1 MVTLND
7 WHELENL
14 PGVSFKQ
21 VQSGLWIRQGGA
33 KYVARLWTLSPD
45 VVEVISKAAEYGF
58 SCLIRHRQPSPA
70 YRNEKG
76 VQYIGFSRTPNE
88 RWVFVLDQFSSP
100 SKPMRDRVTRVVFE
114 KHYELALK
122 KAHVRFEYQPMDAR
136 NLFVDF
142 DQLVFALQ
150 ACAEEAEAV
159 EIGLGSRDWEL
170 QKSTIGFVTE
180 STLESFLVANWTV
193 IPELASFKYYQRQ
206 MRAAGGF
213 LDIICCS
220 TDDKEVIVIELK
232 RGQVGKE
239 VVEQLE
245 RYGGSEEVRKL
256 AGGRT
261 IRGIAISHAY
271 YPAAYDAV
279 AQSSFPVELWTFE
292 GDSNKIS
299 LFATS

>member
-7 WHELENL
+7 WYELENL
-14 PGVSFKQ
+14 PGVSFKP
-21 VQSGLWIRQGGA
+21 VQSGLWIRQDGA
-33 KYVARLWTLSPD
+33 QYVARLWTLSPD
-45 VVEVISKAAEYGF
+45 VVEVICKAAEYGF
-58 SCLIRHRQPSPA
+58 SCLIRHSHPRQA
-70 YRNEKG
+70 NQDEKG
-76 VQYIGFSRTPNE
+76 VEYIGFSRTPNE

-114 KHYELALK
+114 KNYEGTLK
-122 KAHVRFEYQPMDAR
+122 RAHVRYDYQPSTAR

-142 DQLVFALQ
+142 DQFVFALQ

-170 QKSTIGFVTE
+170 KKATIGFVAE

-213 LDIICCS
+213 LDIICCT
-220 TDDKEVIVIELK
+220 TDDQEVIVIELK
-232 RGQVGKE
+232 RGRVGEE
-239 VVEQLE
+239 VVKQLD
-245 RYGGSEEVRKL
+245 RYMESEEVRKL
-256 AGGRT
+256 AGGRA
-261 IRGIAISHAY
+261 IRGIAISRDY
-271 YPAAYDAV
+271 YPSASDAA